1 MTKHIWVIVPKIGA
15 RVTSLFGAVCLTVY
29 GVALKGASHRI
40 GYDSIAASGLVWV
53 MAGKTAIAK
62 GNFKMKLV

>member
-1 MTKHIWVIVPKIGA
+1 MKEEPPAFRHGEDV
-15 RVTSLFGAVCLTVY
+15 RVY

-40 GYDSIAASGLVWV
+40 GYDSIAASGLVCV

-62 GNFKMKLV
+62 GSFKMKLV